1 MPAAFARAPAPM
13 RLTDVT
19 RLRPTSEE
27 VRDNPRS
34 RSAVLRYATRT
45 EVPA

>member
-1 MPAAFARAPAPM
+1 M